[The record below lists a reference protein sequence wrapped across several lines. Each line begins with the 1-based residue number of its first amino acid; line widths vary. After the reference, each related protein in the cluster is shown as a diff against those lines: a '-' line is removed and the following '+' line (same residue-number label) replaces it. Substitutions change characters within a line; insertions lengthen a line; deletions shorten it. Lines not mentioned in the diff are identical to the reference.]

1 MHYYIKAME
10 WLNTMIIT
18 VTLNPALD
26 KTLTLPGFAVNTV
39 NRVQNIRLDPGGKGI
54 NVSKTIKNLGGK
66 TLCLGALGGAPG
78 GYIKTALDTMGLA
91 NDFVITGEVTRT
103 NIKIVDP
110 VLGTYTDIN
119 EPGSC
124 ITEETLRKIWNKL
137 LSVVNPGDTVV
148 FAGKNP
154 PGMQDNLIAE
164 AVQKLKLLDVRVC
177 VDTVGEAM
185 RLALKAGPDIIKPN
199 KEELSDLMGRSLLS
213 VQETLDAA
221 RELVDG
227 GIGLA
232 AVSMGAEG
240 AVFVT
245 KDCVLR
251 GYCPKVSAVSTVGA
265 GDAMMAALAHYTA
278 AGCSLEETA
287 RRSIAVASASVMYS
301 GSQAAELDKI
311 LPLIDKVRIERI

>member
-1 MHYYIKAME
+1 ME
-10 WLNTMIIT
+10 CLNTMIIT

-199 KEELSDLMGRSLLS
+199 KEELSDLMGRNLLS